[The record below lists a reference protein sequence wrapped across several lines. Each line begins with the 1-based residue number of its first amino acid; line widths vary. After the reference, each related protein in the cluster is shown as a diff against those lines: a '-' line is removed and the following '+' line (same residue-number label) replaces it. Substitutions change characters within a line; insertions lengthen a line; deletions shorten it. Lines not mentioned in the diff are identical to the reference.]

1 MTRPGR
7 KKTLNFVFDGPLTC
21 VRTRVWLR
29 HTQIAPIIPG
39 DRRRKDGGYDRNFT
53 NTANGRVSIAISRLT
68 DPRSLLVVLHD
79 RLTLWSAML

>member
-1 MTRPGR
+1 
-7 KKTLNFVFDGPLTC
+7 
-21 VRTRVWLR
+21 VWLR
-29 HTQIAPIIPG
+29 HTRIAPIIPG